1 LRPATTD
8 GERLVTGPAR
18 AAQPTPALLLGHR
31 GYELAGMDESLAM
44 HDADGS
50 GRGGPRDQTVDALAG
65 ILDAATE
72 RGLRSVPLSTL
83 L

>member
-1 LRPATTD
+1 MDVIVERTTKLLAPGAVVLLHD
-8 GERLVTGPAR
+8 G
-18 AAQPTPALLLGHR
+18 
-31 GYELAGMDESLAM
+31 
-44 HDADGS
+44 DGS

>member
-1 LRPATTD
+1 
-8 GERLVTGPAR
+8 
-18 AAQPTPALLLGHR
+18 
-31 GYELAGMDESLAM
+31 MDESLAM

-65 ILDAATE
+65 ILDAATG